1 MNKKDSANGT
11 WISLTDFRVRRE
23 RMESEPRAIDHLTE
37 IKVSDTI
44 LRVTILSRKNIH
56 TEILSAFS
64 LGGDP

>member
-37 IKVSDTI
+37 IKISDTI
-44 LRVTILSRKNIH
+44 LRVSILNNSH
-56 TEILSAFS
+56 TYTDI
-64 LGGDP
+64 